1 MKKILLLGDSIR
13 LNYAP
18 YVYRKLGE
26 KAQIVWPEDN
36 CRFAKYTLHEQPGWL
51 KTLGTPD
58 IVHWNNGLWDL
69 HHFNG
74 AEPLTSLADYVKDLE
89 RVAILLKGTGAQIIF
104 ATCTTASPNNPEWDN
119 TQVAEYNA
127 AAVRLMER
135 LSIPVNHLYPL
146 THNQEEQLIASDLI
160 HLSPAGI
167 KIVGQKVVETLEKY
181 L

>member
-18 YVYRKLGE
+18 FVYRKLSE
-26 KAQIVWPEDN
+26 KALIVWPEDN
-36 CRFAKYTLHEQPGWL
+36 CRFAKYTLHELPGWL

-74 AEPLTSLADYVKDLE
+74 AEPLTPLAEYVRDLE
-89 RVAILLKGTGAQIIF
+89 KVAGILKETGAQIIF
-104 ATCTTASPNNPEWDN
+104 ATCTTASPANSEWDN
-119 TQVAEYNA
+119 AQVAEYNA
-127 AAVRLMER
+127 AAMRLMER
-135 LSIPVNHLYPL
+135 LNIPVNHLYPL
-146 THNQEEQLIASDLI
+146 TNGKEEEMISKDLI

-167 KIVGQKVVETLEKY
+167 KTVGQKVVETLEKY

>member
-18 YVYRKLGE
+18 YVYRKLSE

-36 CRFAKYTLHEQPGWL
+36 CRFAKYTLHELPGWL

-69 HHFNG
+69 HHYHG
-74 AEPLTSLADYVKDLE
+74 TEPLTPLAEYVRDLE
-89 RVAILLKGTGAQIIF
+89 KVAGILKETGAQIIF
-104 ATCTTASPNNPEWDN
+104 ATCTTASPANSEWNNDE
-119 TQVAEYNA
+119 VAEYNA
-127 AAVRLMER
+127 AAIRLMER
-135 LSIPVNHLYPL
+135 LNIPVNHLYPL
-146 THNQEEQLIASDLI
+146 TKGNEEAFISQDLI

-167 KIVGQKVVETLEKY
+167 KTVGQKVVETLEKY